1 MIRAL
6 VMTGALLASAGC
18 ANHMTTAHPRYLSP
32 EQAVFNAAAS
42 RNGFTASFQMVVRAS
57 GRQDGILYLNS
68 KRDYRDPRNLSIDIN
83 AATERSLAERLGGAV
98 QPTLAG
104 KTIVVRGTARKTRID
119 FINDDGRPS
128 GKYYYQ
134 THLVLKDARDLTVST
149 EGPVR

>member
-1 MIRAL
+1 MI
-6 VMTGALLASAGC
+6 GALLASAGC
-18 ANHMTTAHPRYLSP
+18 AKQAAPIHPRYLSP
-32 EQAVFNAAAS
+32 EQAVFNAAAY

-57 GRQDGILYLNS
+57 GRQGEILYLNS
-68 KRDYRDPRNLSIDIN
+68 ERDYRDPRNLSVDIN
-83 AATERSLAERLGGAV
+83 AATERALAERLGGAV

-134 THLVLKDARDLTVST
+134 THLVLRDARDLTVS
-149 EGPVR
+149 